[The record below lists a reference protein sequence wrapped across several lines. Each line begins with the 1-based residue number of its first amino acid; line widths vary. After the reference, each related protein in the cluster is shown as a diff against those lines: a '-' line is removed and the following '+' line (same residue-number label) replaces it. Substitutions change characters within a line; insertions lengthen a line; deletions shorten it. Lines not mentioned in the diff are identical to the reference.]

1 MINAANAKA
10 VRKAHLTQQPLK
22 MVLLRV
28 IGENQQEPARNE
40 WGVPIGWKE
49 TTATREIYNCCCT
62 YQEDGTDVVE
72 VTTTHR
78 KLQKMLERLAHSAP
92 SLVKVKYST
101 ATGWA
106 AGYIVQSDVWNEFVA
121 SHLAADFS
129 DEADEAEEG
138 GEQDVR
144 EA

>member
-1 MINAANAKA
+1 
-10 VRKAHLTQQPLK
+10 
-22 MVLLRV
+22 
-28 IGENQQEPARNE
+28 
-40 WGVPIGWKE
+40 
-49 TTATREIYNCCCT
+49 
-62 YQEDGTDVVE
+62 
-72 VTTTHR
+72 
-78 KLQKMLERLAHSAP
+78 MLESLEHSAP
-92 SLVKVKYST
+92 SLVNVKYST

-106 AGYIVQSDVWNEFVA
+106 AGYIVQSDVWNEIVA